1 MDRAGLVEMIDVETW
16 TWFRGV
22 IGCQWVEKTCQAIE
36 VHKARWWLRL
46 CTLSLPLHGEMIRFG

>member
-46 CTLSLPLHGEMIRFG
+46 CIHYLYPCMGK